1 MYFLMQILMLCMPS
15 NEAKSERFEFYVDIF
30 SPGLYNQS
38 LQSGNQM
45 KIPKKGSAVKVQ
57 HFM

>member
-1 MYFLMQILMLCMPS
+1 MNFLMRILMLCMSS

-30 SPGLYNQS
+30 PPGLHNQS
-38 LQSGNQM
+38 LRSGHQI